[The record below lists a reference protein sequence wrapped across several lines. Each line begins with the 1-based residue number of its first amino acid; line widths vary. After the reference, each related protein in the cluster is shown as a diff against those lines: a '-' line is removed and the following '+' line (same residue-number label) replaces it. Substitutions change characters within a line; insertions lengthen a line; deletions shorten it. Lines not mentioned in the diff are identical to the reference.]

1 MNPPPPRPELIGSTT
16 DSTEDTAT
24 AASKALPPA
33 ARIWCP
39 ASVARWWALAITAAS
54 GFSATAGCADA
65 ASTAGLSAQANG
77 VKVLNY
83 KIAVSCSSGRTAK
96 ITQERWEEDDWPN
109 GDDFLGSTTFSVRGS
124 TTLNNYRTLV
134 DGEIGQEE
142 VYQKIRFYVVSDN
155 GVTSG
160 WTGWHTSATRSFYN

>member
-1 MNPPPPRPELIGSTT
+1 MTLSKTVRRIAAGTIAAAALGIAAATNAHAVST
-16 DSTEDTAT
+16 SGCTAT
-24 AASKALPPA
+24 PLTPEYSHTQ
-33 ARIWCP
+33 
-39 ASVARWWALAITAAS
+39 S
-54 GFSATAGCADA
+54 
-65 ASTAGLSAQANG
+65 NG

-83 KIAVSCSSGRTAK
+83 KISVSCSSGRTAY

-109 GDDFLGSTTFSVRGS
+109 GDDHLGTSTFSARGT

-155 GVTSG
+155 GVVSA
-160 WTGWHTSATRSFYN
+160 WTGWHTSAVRSFYN

>member
-1 MNPPPPRPELIGSTT
+1 MTLATKTRRIVAGAIAAAALPVAAAGSAFAV
-16 DSTEDTAT
+16 STSGCTAT
-24 AASKALPPA
+24 PLTPEYAY
-33 ARIWCP
+33 
-39 ASVARWWALAITAAS
+39 T
-54 GFSATAGCADA
+54 
-65 ASTAGLSAQANG
+65 QANG

>member
-1 MNPPPPRPELIGSTT
+1 MTLTTNVRRIAAGALAAAALGVAAATNAHAVST
-16 DSTEDTAT
+16 SGCTAT
-24 AASKALPPA
+24 PLTPEYAYTQS
-33 ARIWCP
+33 
-39 ASVARWWALAITAAS
+39 
-54 GFSATAGCADA
+54 
-65 ASTAGLSAQANG
+65 NG

-83 KIAVSCSSGRTAK
+83 KIAVSCSSGRTAY

-109 GDDFLGSTTFSVRGS
+109 GDDHLGTSTFSARGT

-155 GVTSG
+155 GVVSA
-160 WTGWHTSATRSFYN
+160 WTGWHNSAVRSFYN